1 MMHQLYPDSWFNEG
15 DCDERCALS
24 FTEEY
29 IKAHLNTKVLEM
41 PVLLEEFGKEREG
54 KKSPYEVRNKFIEK
68 VYGKFLLFEVGRLI
82 MPISRRI

>member
-54 KKSPYEVRNKFIEK
+54 KKSPYEVRNKFIEE
-68 VYGKFLLFEVGRLI
+68 VYGKFLHFAD
-82 MPISRRI
+82 